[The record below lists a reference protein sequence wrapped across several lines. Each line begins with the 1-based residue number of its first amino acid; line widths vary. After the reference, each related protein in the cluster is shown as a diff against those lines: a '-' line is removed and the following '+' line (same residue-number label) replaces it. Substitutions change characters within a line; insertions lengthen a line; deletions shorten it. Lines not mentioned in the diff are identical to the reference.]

1 MQCWIVLIFITLW
14 LDQKLV
20 SLSQP
25 IRCTLVL
32 ILAPSCSSWHIVDLF
47 SFFLFFFSV
56 TANRHFPLN
65 SMSCDFSCTRL
76 VHWSHHIKVTSF
88 ACVLTLFTRSI
99 SLHILHTVLYTFPK
113 APPERNCLTIKRFFG
128 CWSFLLFS
136 WAQVIRGWY
145 CKENL
150 EVSLSQGSKD

>member
-1 MQCWIVLIFITLW
+1 MQCWIILIFITLW
-14 LDQKLV
+14 LDQKLA

-25 IRCTLVL
+25 IRCKTETNHDLITLIL
-32 ILAPSCSSWHIVDLF
+32 ILAPSCSSWHTVDLF

-56 TANRHFPLN
+56 TANCHFPLN

-88 ACVLTLFTRSI
+88 ACVLTLFTHNI

-128 CWSFLLFS
+128 CWSFLLWNKTNKWFG
-136 WAQVIRGWY
+136 VDIVRRI
-145 CKENL
+145 
-150 EVSLSQGSKD
+150 

>member
-1 MQCWIVLIFITLW
+1 MQCWIILIFITLW

-20 SLSQP
+20 SSSQP
-25 IRCTLVL
+25 IRCKTETNHDLITLVL
-32 ILAPSCSSWHIVDLF
+32 ILAPSCSSWHTVDLI

-88 ACVLTLFTRSI
+88 ACVLTLFTRNI
-99 SLHILHTVLYTFPK
+99 SLHILHTVLYTFTK
-113 APPERNCLTIKRFFG
+113 APQERNCLTIKRFFG

-136 WAQVIRGWY
+136 WA
-145 CKENL
+145 
-150 EVSLSQGSKD
+150 

>member
-1 MQCWIVLIFITLW
+1 MQCCIILIFITLW
-14 LDQKLV
+14 LDQKLA
-20 SLSQP
+20 SLLSWP
-25 IRCTLVL
+25 IRCKTETNHDLITLVL

-88 ACVLTLFTRSI
+88 ACVLTLFTRNI
-99 SLHILHTVLYTFPK
+99 SLHILYTVLYTFPK
-113 APPERNCLTIKRFFG
+113 VPPERNCLTIKRFFG

-136 WAQVIRGWY
+136 WA
-145 CKENL
+145 
-150 EVSLSQGSKD
+150 

>member
-1 MQCWIVLIFITLW
+1 MQCWIILIFITLW
-14 LDQKLV
+14 LDQKLA
-20 SLSQP
+20 SLLSSQP
-25 IRCTLVL
+25 IRCKTETNHDLITLVL

-88 ACVLTLFTRSI
+88 ACVLTLFTRNI
-99 SLHILHTVLYTFPK
+99 SLHILHTVLYTFSK
-113 APPERNCLTIKRFFG
+113 VPPERNCLTIKRFFG

-136 WAQVIRGWY
+136 WA
-145 CKENL
+145 
-150 EVSLSQGSKD
+150 

>member
-1 MQCWIVLIFITLW
+1 MQCWIILIFITLW
-14 LDQKLV
+14 LDQKLA

-25 IRCTLVL
+25 IRCKTETNHDLITLVL

-76 VHWSHHIKVTSF
+76 VHWSHHIKVMSF
-88 ACVLTLFTRSI
+88 ACVLTLFTRNI

-113 APPERNCLTIKRFFG
+113 VPPERNCLTIKRFFG

-136 WAQVIRGWY
+136 WA
-145 CKENL
+145 
-150 EVSLSQGSKD
+150 